1 MSTLRASGI
10 SLVCQTMQ
18 TFAFP
23 FSSLN
28 TTAAFSAAFGTLA
41 GALYASGAG
50 IAITALAVAG
60 GRLLLGDLLPL
71 YNQRRGA
78 EILAPSAPWTWW
90 AAAAMA
96 ALPGFPLIICGLW
109 LGVFRLSLFRSMTAI
124 AVGIIIRVFIS
135 LAAY

>member
-1 MSTLRASGI
+1 
-10 SLVCQTMQ
+10 MQ

-23 FSSLN
+23 FSSLK

-78 EILAPSAPWTWW
+78 ETLAPSAPWSWW
-90 AAAAMA
+90 TAAAVA

-135 LAAY
+135 LAAH